1 MGLLVM
7 TESLRLVNCVV
18 CSDKAFVKSLT
29 KEVAVAVAVVKDEE
43 EEEEEVA
50 AGVRVLERR
59 AADLATDLD
68 EIATVIFGGGIPDFF
83 CFLADDTI
91 FAEVAPAPRL
101 RD

>member
-1 MGLLVM
+1 M
-7 TESLRLVNCVV
+7 
-18 CSDKAFVKSLT
+18 T

-68 EIATVIFGGGIPDFF
+68 EIALTCFLLGVATVIFGGGIPDFF